1 MFEPQQL
8 NELARRISEV
18 IPQDLTAIKSDF
30 ETNIKAILQASLS
43 RMNLVT
49 REEFD
54 VQRKV
59 LLRAREQIDAMEER
73 IKALENS
80 LKKD

>member
-73 IKALENS
+73 IKALEKS
-80 LKKD
+80 PK

>member
-73 IKALENS
+73 IKALEV
-80 LKKD
+80 

>member
-1 MFEPQQL
+1 MFDPQQL

-73 IKALENS
+73 IKALEKS
-80 LKKD
+80 PK